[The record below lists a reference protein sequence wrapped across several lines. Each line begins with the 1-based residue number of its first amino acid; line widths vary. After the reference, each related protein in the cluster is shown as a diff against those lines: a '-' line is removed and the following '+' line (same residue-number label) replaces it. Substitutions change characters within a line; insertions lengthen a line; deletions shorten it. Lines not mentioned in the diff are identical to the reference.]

1 MYMIEPTEL
10 EPTYDEIKQ
19 MQTQVN
25 QPPNSVDK
33 KRANKTETCPLCNKQ
48 LNKKTLKYSHNC
60 QRTKEEPKEQAQP
73 QITDEQ
79 IQIYLQRQQQEHQD
93 QQNTIRQDKFN
104 KLIRNMI

>member
-1 MYMIEPTEL
+1 MIEPTEL

-25 QPPNSVDK
+25 QPSNSVDK

-73 QITDEQ
+73 QITDDHIKQ
-79 IQIYLQRQQQEHQD
+79 YIMQQQQEQQE
-93 QQNTIRQDKFN
+93 QQNTIRQNKFN
-104 KLIRNMI
+104 NLIKNMV

>member
-60 QRTKEEPKEQAQP
+60 QRTKEESKEQSQP
-73 QITDEQ
+73 QITDDHIKQ
-79 IQIYLQRQQQEHQD
+79 YIMQQQQEQEE
-93 QQNTIRQDKFN
+93 QQNTIRQNKFN
-104 KLIRNMI
+104 NLIKNMV